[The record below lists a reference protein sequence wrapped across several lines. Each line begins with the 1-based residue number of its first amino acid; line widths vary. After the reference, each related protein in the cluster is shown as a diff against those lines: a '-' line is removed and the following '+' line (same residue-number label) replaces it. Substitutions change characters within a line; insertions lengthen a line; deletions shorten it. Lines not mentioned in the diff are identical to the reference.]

1 MSSRTV
7 NEVDFNTELRNSH
20 YHWER
25 NIPKHFSSFGDFLHL
40 TYPYLVYPLTAPTGL
55 QAPIQ
60 LIPLP
65 GGTEVRVTWAP
76 PARPNGVLTEYRI
89 LSYRVHPR
97 QAVPAEKVVSDIGVL
112 NTTVSGLQ
120 PYTIYEIKIQA
131 FTAGGSSVGPG
142 KNVTTEESGILNIW
156 L

>member
-1 MSSRTV
+1 M
-7 NEVDFNTELRNSH
+7 
-20 YHWER
+20 
-25 NIPKHFSSFGDFLHL
+25 
-40 TYPYLVYPLTAPTGL
+40 
-55 QAPIQ
+55 
-60 LIPLP
+60 
-65 GGTEVRVTWAP
+65 RVTWAP

-120 PYTIYEIKIQA
+120 PYAIYEIKIQA